1 MKFHWVHGILSN
13 LWGFVVETPR
23 VTNAP
28 LGLTRLCK
36 GPSSQAGGPQTITHL
51 LCSSMFDCL
60 SRDTSGLRLL
70 SLLVMLQ
77 MWLLSSCSPCLLLCT
92 SAFSFFSSCS
102 SLRSR
107 KQAVSSAVVTPVSS
121 VVFRQFFF
129 CALLVHLLSVVVLS
143 GCRAPLRHIP
153 VGADCFGA
161 GSLLLL
167 LRLHHR
173 CCRSVC
179 ASAAGFWWR
188 AFSCPWGF
196 ASLLLLR

>member
-28 LGLTRLCK
+28 LGLTRLCT
-36 GPSSQAGGPQTITHL
+36 GPSSQAGGPHTITHL

-107 KQAVSSAVVTPVSS
+107 KQAVNSAVVTPVSS
-121 VVFRQFFF
+121 VVFRQFFL
-129 CALLVHLLSVVVLS
+129 CLTCSSAQCGSSERLSCSSPSHPGGGWLFWS
-143 GCRAPLRHIP
+143 WI
-153 VGADCFGA
+153 
-161 GSLLLL
+161 
-167 LRLHHR
+167 
-173 CCRSVC
+173 
-179 ASAAGFWWR
+179 SAA
-188 AFSCPWGF
+188 SSP
-196 ASLLLLR
+196 SSPQVL